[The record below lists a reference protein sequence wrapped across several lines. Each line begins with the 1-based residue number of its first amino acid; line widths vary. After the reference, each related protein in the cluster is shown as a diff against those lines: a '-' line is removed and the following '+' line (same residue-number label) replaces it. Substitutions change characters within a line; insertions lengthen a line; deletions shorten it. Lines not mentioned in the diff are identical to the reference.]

1 MTTEIGL
8 IVGLITGLVISFLFT
23 RALMKN
29 KIEIAKATV
38 ENEKKE
44 QFLILEKEKSQLEE
58 RVLKIGGLE
67 LDLSQNREE
76 LKIKVGENTQ
86 LEKRIAEL
94 ETAIKKE
101 RESIVEK
108 LELLENSKEDLKN
121 EFKNLSNEILE
132 EKSK

>member
-67 LDLSQNREE
+67 LDLSQNRE
-76 LKIKVGENTQ
+76 
-86 LEKRIAEL
+86 
-94 ETAIKKE
+94 
-101 RESIVEK
+101 
-108 LELLENSKEDLKN
+108 
-121 EFKNLSNEILE
+121 
-132 EKSK
+132 